1 MGARGCLNVGQ
12 QKAVVPPLE
21 SVTDLIQLTIDPS
34 PDGNPA
40 ISPDGKTIA
49 YVSYKHGNADIY
61 IMEAE
66 PGKQQ
71 PQAQQITLSPSN
83 DNNPTW
89 TPDGKSILFDSD
101 RLGNQSIFRVDLGKE
116 QITHQVVARSSND
129 FAPDVSPDGRKV
141 LFGSQPHYKGG
152 APKLDFLR
160 SYKKGLESIWLANI
174 DGTELI
180 QIGKGIFP
188 KWSPDGKKILFVSS
202 EGGNADIWMMN
213 VDGSGLTQLTTD
225 LAHDT
230 SPAWSPDG
238 TRIAFSSDRTG
249 NFDIWV
255 LDLEINE
262 LVPLTNNPGADGS
275 PVWSPDGKYIYF
287 YSFRNNNWDLWRVTP
302 LLRKERRAGLSKT

>member
-1 MGARGCLNVGQ
+1 MRKKFPSIPYTLPVFLSLFLIGVGGCLNVRQ
-12 QKAVVPPLE
+12 QEAVSQPLE

-66 PGKQQ
+66 PEKQQ
-71 PQAQQITLSPSN
+71 PQARQITLSPSN
-83 DNNPTW
+83 DSNPTW

-116 QITHQVVARSSND
+116 QITYQVVVRSSND

-141 LFGSQPHYKGG
+141 LFGSQPRYKGG
-152 APKLDFLR
+152 DPQLDFLR
-160 SYKKGLESIWLANI
+160 PYRKGLESIWLANI
-174 DGTELI
+174 DGTELV
-180 QIGKGIFP
+180 QIGKGVFP

-202 EGGNADIWMMN
+202 DGGNADIWMMN
-213 VDGSGLTQLTTD
+213 VDGSDLTQLTVD
-225 LAHDT
+225 LAQDT

-238 TRIAFSSDRTG
+238 TKIVFSSDRTG

-262 LVPLTNNPGADGS
+262 LIPLTNNPGADGS
-275 PVWSPDGKYIYF
+275 PV
-287 YSFRNNNWDLWRVTP
+287 
-302 LLRKERRAGLSKT
+302 